1 MRLTIRTTPTIAA
14 IVTAESRTARC
25 GFKVKIVELMLLLV
39 ELHAEEESN
48 MRRILEV
55 EG

>member
-25 GFKVKIVELMLLLV
+25 GFKVKIVELLLLV

-48 MRRILEV
+48 LRRILEV